1 MRIVDIATG
10 LAIGGVLSIFH
21 FGGLWLVLKRMPNSL
36 RPLLLFWSTTMI
48 RYGLTIG
55 GMYVALTMGAT
66 VLFSACA
73 GLYLVRLL
81 VVPRLADKMN
91 GNEKNYVP
99 EA

>member
-1 MRIVDIATG
+1 MRIVDIAIG
-10 LAIGGVLSIFH
+10 LIMGGMLSVFH
-21 FGGLWLVLKRMPNSL
+21 FGGLWLVLKRMPRSS
-36 RPLLLFWSTTMI
+36 RPLLLFWGTTMI

-55 GMYVALTMGAT
+55 GMYVALTIGGT

-81 VVPRLADKMN
+81 VVPRLADKMK
-91 GNEKNYVP
+91 GNQKSYVQ